1 MEGTII
7 DEKKTNRGR
16 VFLLV
21 GMIVIVFVAFSLRLM
36 NYQIVQADEYQQ
48 MAQGS
53 YTSSPDHRCGPGRV
67 LDRMAVRWR
76 SMEVSYDT

>member
-53 YTSSPDHRCGPGRV
+53 YTLSLIHISEPTRH
-67 LDRMAVRWR
+67 
-76 SMEVSYDT
+76 